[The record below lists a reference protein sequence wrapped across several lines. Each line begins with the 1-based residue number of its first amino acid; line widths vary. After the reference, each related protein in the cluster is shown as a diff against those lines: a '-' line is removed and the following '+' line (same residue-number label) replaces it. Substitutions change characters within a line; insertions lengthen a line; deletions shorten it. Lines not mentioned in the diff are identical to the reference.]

1 MEQRKYQETHPWISF
16 RFNPMTLGPG
26 TLIKL
31 GEALSKCDHVCG
43 APLPPAEAD
52 LLNKVSLT
60 KGIHAT
66 TSIEG
71 NTLTEEEVEKRIDG
85 KLTLLDSLEYQGAEI
100 DNLLEI
106 LNEIANLSISQELPT
121 LSIDLIKSWN
131 KRILQDQPLGEDVT
145 PGEFRYHSVVVGEK
159 DYRGAPAEDCPYLM
173 DRFISFITEKLQTDD
188 ATWHKPLWVIRPIIA
203 HLYFAWIHP
212 FGDGNGRTARLI
224 ELYLL
229 LKAGI
234 PIPSAHILSD
244 YYNRSRGRYYQALK
258 QASRTNNYEQGM
270 ANFIDYAVTG
280 FVEGLQEQVASIENI
295 QIHIAWESF
304 INQTIAAHG
313 HNETWA
319 RRRILARNLPY
330 ITNDDGFI
338 RKSEIRYANK
348 ELIKLYEGKSQKT
361 ATRDLN
367 ALVECH
373 LARQEGDR
381 DRYASNIELM
391 AAFLPHS
398 GNH

>member
-1 MEQRKYQETHPWISF
+1 
-16 RFNPMTLGPG
+16 MTLGPG

-85 KLTLLDSLEYQGAEI
+85 KLTLPDSIEYQGAEI

-106 LNEIANLSISQELPT
+106 FNEIANLSISQELPP
-121 LSIDLIKSWN
+121 LSIELIKSWN
-131 KRILQDQPLGEDVT
+131 KRILKDQPLGEDVT
-145 PGEFRYHSVVVGEK
+145 PGEFRNHSVVVGNA
-159 DYRGAPAEDCPYLM
+159 YRGAPAEDCPYLM
-173 DRFISFITEKLQTDD
+173 DRFISFITEELQTDD
-188 ATWHKPLWVIRPIIA
+188 ANWHKPLWIIRPIIA

-229 LKAGI
+229 LNAGI

-258 QASRTNNYEQGM
+258 QASKADNYEHGL
-270 ANFIDYAVTG
+270 ASFIDYAVTG
-280 FVEGLQEQVASIENI
+280 FVEGLQEQVARIENV

-304 INQTIAAHG
+304 IHEIIAAHG
-313 HNETWA
+313 HNETWS

-338 RKSEIRYANK
+338 QKSEIRYANK
-348 ELIKLYEGKSQKT
+348 ELAKLYEGKSQKT

-381 DRYASNIELM
+381 DRYVSNIELM

>member
-1 MEQRKYQETHPWISF
+1 MEKRKYQETHPWISF
-16 RFNPMTLGPG
+16 SFNPMTLGPG

-31 GEALSKCDHVCG
+31 GEALSKCDHVSG
-43 APLPPAEAD
+43 APLPPSAAQE
-52 LLNKVSLT
+52 LNKVSLT
-60 KGIHAT
+60 KGIHAN

-71 NTLTEEEVEKRIDG
+71 NALTEEEVEKRIDG
-85 KLTLLDSLEYQGAEI
+85 KLTLPDSLEYQGAEI

-145 PGEFRYHSVVVGEK
+145 PGEFRYHSVGVGRKE
-159 DYRGAPAEDCPYLM
+159 YLGAPAEDCPYLM
-173 DRFISFITEKLQTDD
+173 DRFISFITEELQTDN
-188 ATWHKPLWVIRPIIA
+188 ATWHKPLWIIRPIIA
-203 HLYFAWIHP
+203 HLYFVWIHP

-229 LKAGI
+229 LNAGI
-234 PIPSAHILSD
+234 PFPSAHILSD

-270 ANFIDYAVTG
+270 ANFIDYAITG

-319 RRRILARNLPY
+319 RRRTLARNLPY
-330 ITNDDGFI
+330 ITKGNVFI
-338 RKSEIRYANK
+338 RKSNIRYANT
-348 ELIKLYEGKSQKT
+348 ELAKLYEGKSQKT
-361 ATRDLN
+361 MTRDLN
-367 ALVECH
+367 ALVECQ
-373 LARQEGDR
+373 LARQQGDY
-381 DRYASNIELM
+381 YASNIELM
-391 AAFLPHS
+391 KAFLPHS
-398 GNH
+398 GNR

>member
-85 KLTLLDSLEYQGAEI
+85 KLTLPDSIEYQGAEI

-106 LNEIANLSISQELPT
+106 FNEIANLSISQELPP
-121 LSIDLIKSWN
+121 LSIELIKSWN
-131 KRILQDQPLGEDVT
+131 KRILKDQPLGEDVT
-145 PGEFRYHSVVVGEK
+145 PGEFRNHSVVVGNA
-159 DYRGAPAEDCPYLM
+159 YRGAPAEDCPYLM
-173 DRFISFITEKLQTDD
+173 DRFISFITEELQTDD
-188 ATWHKPLWVIRPIIA
+188 ATWHKPLWIIRPIIA

-229 LKAGI
+229 LNAGI

-258 QASRTNNYEQGM
+258 QASKADNYEHGL
-270 ANFIDYAVTG
+270 ASFIDYAITG
-280 FVEGLQEQVASIENI
+280 FVEGLQEQVARIENV

-304 INQTIAAHG
+304 IHEIIAAHG
-313 HNETWA
+313 HNETWS

-338 RKSEIRYANK
+338 QKSEIRYANK

-373 LARQEGDR
+373 LARQEEDR

>member
-16 RFNPMTLGPG
+16 SFNPMTLGLG

-31 GEALSKCDHVCG
+31 GEALSKCDHVSG
-43 APLPPAEAD
+43 APLPPAEAN

-71 NTLTEEEVEKRIDG
+71 NALTEEEVEKRIDG
-85 KLTLLDSLEYQGAEI
+85 KLALPDSIKYQGVEI

-106 LNEIANLSISQELPT
+106 LNEIINLNIDQELPP
-121 LSIDLIKSWN
+121 LSIELIKSWN
-131 KRILQDQPLGEDVT
+131 KRILKDQPLGEDVT
-145 PGEFRYHSVVVGEK
+145 PGEFRNHSVVVGNA
-159 DYRGAPAEDCPYLM
+159 YRGAPAEDCPYLM
-173 DRFISFITEKLQTDD
+173 DRFISFITEELQTDD
-188 ATWHKPLWVIRPIIA
+188 ATWHKPLWIIRPIIA
-203 HLYFAWIHP
+203 HLYFVWIHP

-234 PIPSAHILSD
+234 PFPAAHILSD

-258 QASRTNNYEQGM
+258 QASKADNYEHGL

-319 RRRILARNLPY
+319 RRRTLARNLPY
-330 ITNDDGFI
+330 IVKGNVFI
-338 RKSEIRYANK
+338 RKSNIRYANT
-348 ELIKLYEGKSQKT
+348 ELAKLYEGKSQKT
-361 ATRDLN
+361 MTRDLN
-367 ALVECH
+367 ALVECQ
-373 LARQEGDR
+373 LARQQGDY
-381 DRYASNIELM
+381 YASNIELM
-391 AAFLPHS
+391 KAFLPHS
-398 GNH
+398 GNQA

>member
-85 KLTLLDSLEYQGAEI
+85 KLTLPDSIEYQGAEI

-106 LNEIANLSISQELPT
+106 FNEIANLSISQELPP
-121 LSIDLIKSWN
+121 LSIELIKSWN
-131 KRILQDQPLGEDVT
+131 KRILKDQPLGEDVT
-145 PGEFRYHSVVVGEK
+145 PGEFRNHSVVVGNA
-159 DYRGAPAEDCPYLM
+159 YRGAPAEDCPYLM
-173 DRFISFITEKLQTDD
+173 DRFISFITEELQTDD
-188 ATWHKPLWVIRPIIA
+188 ATWHKPLWIIRPIIA

-229 LKAGI
+229 LNAGI

-244 YYNRSRGRYYQALK
+244 YYYRSRGRYYQALK
-258 QASRTNNYEQGM
+258 QASKADNYEHGL
-270 ANFIDYAVTG
+270 ASFIDYAITG
-280 FVEGLQEQVASIENI
+280 FVEGLQEQVARIENV

-304 INQTIAAHG
+304 IHEIIAAHG
-313 HNETWA
+313 HNETWS

-338 RKSEIRYANK
+338 QKSEIRYANK

>member
-43 APLPPAEAD
+43 APLPPSAAQE
-52 LLNKVSLT
+52 LNKVSLT

-85 KLTLLDSLEYQGAEI
+85 KLTLPDSLEYQGAEI

-106 LNEIANLSISQELPT
+106 FNELADLSADQELPP
-121 LSIDLIKSWN
+121 LSIELIKSWN
-131 KRILQDQPLGEDVT
+131 ERILQDQPLGEDVT
-145 PGEFRYHSVVVGEK
+145 PGEFRYHSVMVGK

-173 DRFISFITEKLQTDD
+173 DRFISFITKELQTDD
-188 ATWHKPLWVIRPIIA
+188 ATWHKPLWIIRPIIA

-229 LKAGI
+229 LNAGI

-258 QASRTNNYEQGM
+258 QASKTGDYEQGM
-270 ANFIDYAVTG
+270 ASFIDYAVTG
-280 FVEGLQEQVASIENI
+280 FVEGLQEQVTRIEKI
-295 QIHIAWESF
+295 QILIAWESF
-304 INQTIAAHG
+304 VHEITAAHG

-319 RRRILARNLPY
+319 RRRVLAWNLPY
-330 ITNDDGFI
+330 ITNDDNFI
-338 RKSEIRYANK
+338 RNADIRYANM
-348 ELIKLYEGKSQKT
+348 ELAKLYEGKSEKT
-361 ATRDLN
+361 VTRDLN
-367 ALVECH
+367 ALVECE
-373 LARQEGDR
+373 LARRQEKR
-381 DRYASNIELM
+381 KNYYASNIKRM
-391 AAFLPHS
+391 AAFLHHS

>member
-16 RFNPMTLGPG
+16 SFNPMTLGPG
-26 TLIKL
+26 TIIKL
-31 GEALSKCDHVCG
+31 GEALSKCDHVSG
-43 APLPPAEAD
+43 APLPPAEAY

-71 NTLTEEEVEKRIDG
+71 NALTEEEVEKRIDG
-85 KLTLLDSLEYQGAEI
+85 KLTLPDSIKYQGVEI

-106 LNEIANLSISQELPT
+106 LNEIINLNIDQELPP
-121 LSIDLIKSWN
+121 LSIELIKSWN
-131 KRILQDQPLGEDVT
+131 KRILKDQPLGEDVT
-145 PGEFRYHSVVVGEK
+145 PGEFRNHSVVVGNA
-159 DYRGAPAEDCPYLM
+159 YRGAPAEDCPYLM
-173 DRFISFITEKLQTDD
+173 DRFISFITEELQTDD
-188 ATWHKPLWVIRPIIA
+188 ATWHKPLWIIRPIIA
-203 HLYFAWIHP
+203 HLYFVWIHP

-234 PIPSAHILSD
+234 PFPAAHILSD

-258 QASRTNNYEQGM
+258 QASKAGDYEQGM

-319 RRRILARNLPY
+319 RRRTLARNLPY
-330 ITNDDGFI
+330 IVKGNVFI
-338 RKSEIRYANK
+338 RKSNIRYANT
-348 ELIKLYEGKSQKT
+348 ELAKLYEGKSQKT
-361 ATRDLN
+361 MTRDLN
-367 ALVECH
+367 ALVECQ
-373 LARQEGDR
+373 LARQQGDY
-381 DRYASNIELM
+381 YASNIELM
-391 AAFLPHS
+391 KAFLPHS
-398 GNH
+398 GNR

>member
-52 LLNKVSLT
+52 LLNKVLIT

-71 NTLTEEEVEKRIDG
+71 NALTEEEVEKRIDG
-85 KLTLLDSLEYQGAEI
+85 KLTLPDSLEYQGAEI

-106 LNEIANLSISQELPT
+106 FNEIANLSIKGELLP

-131 KRILQDQPLGEDVT
+131 KRILKDQPVEEDVT
-145 PGEFRYHSVVVGEK
+145 PGEFRYHSVGVGGKE
-159 DYRGAPAEDCPYLM
+159 YLGAPAEDCPYLM
-173 DRFISFITEKLQTDD
+173 DRFISFITKELQTDH
-188 ATWHKPLWVIRPIIA
+188 ATWHKPLWIIRPIIA

-229 LKAGI
+229 LNAGI
-234 PIPSAHILSD
+234 PFPAAHILSD

-258 QASRTNNYEQGM
+258 QASRTDNYEQGM

-338 RKSEIRYANK
+338 QKSEIRYANT
-348 ELIKLYEGKSQKT
+348 ELAKLYEGKSQKT

-381 DRYASNIELM
+381 YASNIELM
-391 AAFLPHS
+391 KAFLPHS
-398 GNH
+398 GNR

>member
-85 KLTLLDSLEYQGAEI
+85 KLTLPDSIEYQGAEI

-106 LNEIANLSISQELPT
+106 FNEIANLSISQELPP
-121 LSIDLIKSWN
+121 LSIELIKSWN
-131 KRILQDQPLGEDVT
+131 KRILKDQPLGEDVT
-145 PGEFRYHSVVVGEK
+145 PGEFRNHSVVVGNA
-159 DYRGAPAEDCPYLM
+159 YRGAPAEDCPYLM
-173 DRFISFITEKLQTDD
+173 DRFISFITEELQTDD
-188 ATWHKPLWVIRPIIA
+188 ANWHKPLWIIRPIIA

-229 LKAGI
+229 LNAGI

-258 QASRTNNYEQGM
+258 QASKADNYEHGL
-270 ANFIDYAVTG
+270 ASFIDYAVTG
-280 FVEGLQEQVASIENI
+280 FVEGLQEQVARIENV

-304 INQTIAAHG
+304 IHEIIAAHG
-313 HNETWA
+313 HNETWS

-338 RKSEIRYANK
+338 QKSEIRYANK
-348 ELIKLYEGKSQKT
+348 ELAKLYEGKSQKT

-381 DRYASNIELM
+381 DRYVSNIELM

>member
-1 MEQRKYQETHPWISF
+1 MKQRKYQETHPWISF
-16 RFNPMTLGPG
+16 SFNPMTLGPG

-31 GEALSKCDHVCG
+31 GEALSKCDHVSG
-43 APLPPAEAD
+43 APLPPSEAD
-52 LLNKVSLT
+52 LLENIFLT

-85 KLTLLDSLEYQGAEI
+85 KLTLPDSLEYQGAEI

-106 LNEIANLSISQELPT
+106 FNELADLSINQELPP
-121 LSIDLIKSWN
+121 LSIELIKSWN
-131 KRILQDQPLGEDVT
+131 ERILQDQPLGEDVT
-145 PGEFRYHSVVVGEK
+145 PGEFRYHSVMVGK

-173 DRFISFITEKLQTDD
+173 DRFISFITEELQTDD
-188 ATWHKPLWVIRPIIA
+188 ATWHKPLWIIRPIIA

-229 LKAGI
+229 LNAGI
-234 PIPSAHILSD
+234 PFPAAHIPSD

-258 QASRTNNYEQGM
+258 QAIKTGDYEQGM
-270 ANFIDYAVTG
+270 ASFIDYAVTG

-304 INQTIAAHG
+304 TNQTIAAHG
-313 HNETWA
+313 HNEAWS
-319 RRRILARNLPY
+319 RRRTLAQNLPY
-330 ITNDDGFI
+330 ITNDDGYI
-338 RKSEIRYANK
+338 RKSDIRYANT
-348 ELIKLYEGKSQKT
+348 ELAKLYEGKSQKT
-361 ATRDLN
+361 MTRDLN
-367 ALVECH
+367 ALIECH
-373 LARQEGDR
+373 LARQQG

-398 GNH
+398 DNQA

>member
-1 MEQRKYQETHPWISF
+1 
-16 RFNPMTLGPG
+16 MTLGPG

-85 KLTLLDSLEYQGAEI
+85 KLTLPDSIEYQGAEI

-106 LNEIANLSISQELPT
+106 FNEIANLSISQELPP
-121 LSIDLIKSWN
+121 LSIELIKSWN
-131 KRILQDQPLGEDVT
+131 KRILKDQPLGEDVT
-145 PGEFRYHSVVVGEK
+145 PGEFRNHSVVVGNA
-159 DYRGAPAEDCPYLM
+159 YRGAPAEDCPYLM
-173 DRFISFITEKLQTDD
+173 DRFISFITEELQTDD
-188 ATWHKPLWVIRPIIA
+188 ATWHKPLWIIRPIIA

-229 LKAGI
+229 LNAGI

-258 QASRTNNYEQGM
+258 QASKADNYEHGL
-270 ANFIDYAVTG
+270 ASFIDYAITG
-280 FVEGLQEQVASIENI
+280 FVEGLQEQVARIENV

-304 INQTIAAHG
+304 IHEIIAAHG
-313 HNETWA
+313 HNETWS

-338 RKSEIRYANK
+338 QKSEIRYANK

-373 LARQEGDR
+373 LARQEEDR

>member
-16 RFNPMTLGPG
+16 SFNPMTLGPG

-31 GEALSKCDHVCG
+31 GEALSKCDHVSG
-43 APLPPAEAD
+43 APLPPSAAQE
-52 LLNKVSLT
+52 LNKVSLT

-85 KLTLLDSLEYQGAEI
+85 KLTLPDSLEYQGAEI

-173 DRFISFITEKLQTDD
+173 DRFISFITEELQTDD
-188 ATWHKPLWVIRPIIA
+188 ATWHKPLWIIRPIIA

-319 RRRILARNLPY
+319 RRRTLARNLPY
-330 ITNDDGFI
+330 ITKGNVFI
-338 RKSEIRYANK
+338 RKSNIRYANT
-348 ELIKLYEGKSQKT
+348 ELAKLYEGKSQKT
-361 ATRDLN
+361 MTRDLN
-367 ALVECH
+367 ALVECQ
-373 LARQEGDR
+373 LARQQGDY
-381 DRYASNIELM
+381 YASNIELM
-391 AAFLPHS
+391 KAFLPHS
-398 GNH
+398 GNR

>member
-85 KLTLLDSLEYQGAEI
+85 KLTLPDSLEYQGAEI

-106 LNEIANLSISQELPT
+106 FNEIANLSISQELPP
-121 LSIDLIKSWN
+121 LSIELIKSWN
-131 KRILQDQPLGEDVT
+131 KRILKDQPLGEDVT
-145 PGEFRYHSVVVGEK
+145 PGEFRNHSVVVGNA
-159 DYRGAPAEDCPYLM
+159 YRGAPAEDCPYLM
-173 DRFISFITEKLQTDD
+173 DRFISFITEELQTDD
-188 ATWHKPLWVIRPIIA
+188 ATWHKPLWIIRPIIA

-229 LKAGI
+229 LNAGI

-258 QASRTNNYEQGM
+258 QASKADNYEHGL
-270 ANFIDYAVTG
+270 ASFIDYAITG
-280 FVEGLQEQVASIENI
+280 FVEGLQEQVARIENV

-304 INQTIAAHG
+304 IHEIIAAHG
-313 HNETWA
+313 HNETWS

-338 RKSEIRYANK
+338 QKSEIRYANK

-398 GNH
+398 GNQA

>member
-85 KLTLLDSLEYQGAEI
+85 KLTLPDSIEYQGAEI

-106 LNEIANLSISQELPT
+106 FNEIANLSISQELPP
-121 LSIDLIKSWN
+121 LSIELIKSWN
-131 KRILQDQPLGEDVT
+131 KRILKDQPLGEDVT
-145 PGEFRYHSVVVGEK
+145 PGEFRNHSVVVGNA
-159 DYRGAPAEDCPYLM
+159 YRGAPAEDCPYLM
-173 DRFISFITEKLQTDD
+173 DRFISFITEELQTDD
-188 ATWHKPLWVIRPIIA
+188 ATWHKPLWIIRPIIA

-229 LKAGI
+229 LNAGI

-258 QASRTNNYEQGM
+258 QASKADNYEHGL
-270 ANFIDYAVTG
+270 ASFIDYAITG
-280 FVEGLQEQVASIENI
+280 FVEGLQEQVARIENV

-304 INQTIAAHG
+304 IHEIIAAHG
-313 HNETWA
+313 HNETWS

-338 RKSEIRYANK
+338 QKSEIRYANK

>member
-16 RFNPMTLGPG
+16 SFNPMTLGPG

-31 GEALSKCDHVCG
+31 GEALSKCDHVSG
-43 APLPPAEAD
+43 APLPPAEAN

-71 NTLTEEEVEKRIDG
+71 NALTEEEVEKRIDG
-85 KLTLLDSLEYQGAEI
+85 KLALPDSIKYQGVEI

-121 LSIDLIKSWN
+121 LSIELIQSWN
-131 KRILQDQPLGEDVT
+131 KRILKDQPLGEDVT
-145 PGEFRYHSVVVGEK
+145 PGEFRNHSVVVGNA
-159 DYRGAPAEDCPYLM
+159 YRGAPAEDCPYLM
-173 DRFISFITEKLQTDD
+173 DRFISFITEELQTDD
-188 ATWHKPLWVIRPIIA
+188 ATWHKPLWIIRPIIT
-203 HLYFAWIHP
+203 HLYFVWIHP

-234 PIPSAHILSD
+234 PFPAAHILSD

-258 QASRTNNYEQGM
+258 QASKADNYEQGM
-270 ANFIDYAVTG
+270 ASFIDYAVTG

-319 RRRILARNLPY
+319 RRRTLARNLPY
-330 ITNDDGFI
+330 IVKGNVFI
-338 RKSEIRYANK
+338 RKSNIRYANT
-348 ELIKLYEGKSQKT
+348 ELAKLYEGKSQKT
-361 ATRDLN
+361 MTRDLN
-367 ALVECH
+367 ALVECQ
-373 LARQEGDR
+373 LARQQGDY
-381 DRYASNIELM
+381 YASNIELM
-391 AAFLPHS
+391 KAFLPHS
-398 GNH
+398 GNR

>member
-16 RFNPMTLGPG
+16 SFNPMTLGPG

-31 GEALSKCDHVCG
+31 GEALSKCDHVSG
-43 APLPPAEAD
+43 APLPPSAAQE
-52 LLNKVSLT
+52 LNKVSLT

-85 KLTLLDSLEYQGAEI
+85 KLTLPDSLEYQGAEI

-106 LNEIANLSISQELPT
+106 FNEIANLSINQELPP

-145 PGEFRYHSVVVGEK
+145 PGEFRYHSVMVGK

-173 DRFISFITEKLQTDD
+173 DRFISFITELQTDD
-188 ATWHKPLWVIRPIIA
+188 ATWHKPLWIIRPIIA

-224 ELYLL
+224 ELYLFL
-229 LKAGI
+229 NAGI

-258 QASRTNNYEQGM
+258 QASKAGDYEQGM
-270 ANFIDYAVTG
+270 ANFIDYAITG
-280 FVEGLQEQVASIENI
+280 FVEGLQEQVTRIENV

-304 INQTIAAHG
+304 IHEIIAAHG

-319 RRRILARNLPY
+319 RRRALARNLPY

-338 RKSEIRYANK
+338 RKSDIRYANT
-348 ELIKLYEGKSQKT
+348 ELAKLYEGKSQKT
-361 ATRDLN
+361 MTRDLN

-373 LARQEGDR
+373 LARQQG

-398 GNH
+398 GNQA